1 MEKWYAPTEPAK
13 LPDADKVLVL
23 APHPDDEV
31 FGCGGAIALYAERSA
46 AVHVHVLTDGA
57 GYAPDHARAAMHATR
72 QSESENALQQ
82 LGDGIEHSF
91 ASYKDRCLL
100 QESGLI
106 AHFLQLLEQ
115 QCPQVVIAPSPW
127 EIHPDHQATARA
139 ALAAVLQWMARM
151 PSLAPGLMF
160 YEIGSPLQVNMLV
173 DITSVWALKEQ
184 AMRSF
189 PSQLTQQD
197 YVRHI
202 AGLNAYRTY
211 TLSGD
216 VLQAE
221 AFHHLP
227 AKTLLGMS
235 LGGVQGG
242 SADVRQDMVV
252 GRCMDPWTESVLQSA
267 SVHAEELQRALVAR
281 TQAHDQLL
289 EQHHALQHQLQHQR
303 ESMQQRQH
311 ALEQELQAC
320 EQMVKAMRASSSWRI
335 TAPLRA
341 LKARLSGRAA
351 D

>member
-1 MEKWYAPTEPAK
+1 MEKWYTPTEPAK
-13 LPDADKVLVL
+13 LPNADKVLVL

-31 FGCGGAIALYAERSA
+31 FGCGGSIALYAERSTA
-46 AVHVHVLTDGA
+46 IHVHVLTDGA
-57 GYAPDHARAAMHATR
+57 GYAPDQARAAMHATR
-72 QSESENALQQ
+72 QNESENALRQ
-82 LGDGIEHSF
+82 LGGGIEHSF
-91 ASYKDRCLL
+91 ASYRDRCLL

-115 QCPQVVIAPSPW
+115 HVPQVVMAPSPW

-139 ALAAVLQWMARM
+139 ALAAVLQWMARE
-151 PSLAPGLMF
+151 PSIAPELML
-160 YEIGSPLQVNMLV
+160 YEIGSPLQANMLV

-189 PSQLTQQD
+189 PSQLTHQD

-211 TLSGD
+211 TLAGN

-227 AKTLLGMS
+227 AQTLRGMS
-235 LGGVQGG
+235 CANV
-242 SADVRQDMVV
+242 DVRQDMV
-252 GRCMDPWTESVLQSA
+252 GRCMDRWTESALQSA
-267 SVHAEELQRALVAR
+267 SVYAEDLQRTLVAR
-281 TQAHDQLL
+281 TQAYDQLQQ
-289 EQHHALQHQLQHQR
+289 QHHALQHQR
-303 ESMQQRQH
+303 ESMQQVQR
-311 ALEQELQAC
+311 ALEQKLQAS
-320 EQMVKAMRASSSWRI
+320 EQMVQAMRASSSWRV

-341 LKARLSGRAA
+341 LKARLGGRAA